1 MIANINLRNT
11 INDLGITYRMIAK
24 QMMITPEHL
33 SRVMSRPLSSNMEKR
48 IVQAVEELTAEN
60 ANKGRID

>member
-1 MIANINLRNT
+1 MIANIGLRNT